1 MMGGV
6 EATLA
11 ATMYEKTVLLVTGL
25 LMLAAV
31 LIPVPRR
38 TRIVL
43 WCVML
48 GMIVTVWV
56 GISLGILEPLL

>member
-1 MMGGV
+1 
-6 EATLA
+6 
-11 ATMYEKTVLLVTGL
+11 MYEKTVLLVTGL

-38 TRIVL
+38 TRIIL

-48 GMIVTVWV
+48 GTIVVVWV
-56 GISLGILEPLL
+56 GVSLGLLAPLL